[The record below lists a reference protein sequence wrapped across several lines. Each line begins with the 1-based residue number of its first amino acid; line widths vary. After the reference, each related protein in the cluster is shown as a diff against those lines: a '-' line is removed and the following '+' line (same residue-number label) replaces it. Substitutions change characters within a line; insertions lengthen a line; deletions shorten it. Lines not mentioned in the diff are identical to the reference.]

1 MFSWFHYQV
10 SGSVSSPV
18 CYLVERSVR
27 GLKMQSRLLIWLS
40 TSLVTISQLPDFVVK
55 ALSTQSSFVLISL
68 SSS

>member
-10 SGSVSSPV
+10 SVSVSSPV

-40 TSLVTISQLPDFVVK
+40 TSVVTISQLPDFVVK